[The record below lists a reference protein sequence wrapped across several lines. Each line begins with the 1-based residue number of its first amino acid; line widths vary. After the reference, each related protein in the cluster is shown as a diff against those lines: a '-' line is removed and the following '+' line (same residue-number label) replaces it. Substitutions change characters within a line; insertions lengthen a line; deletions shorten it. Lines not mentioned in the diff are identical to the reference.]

1 MMARTAMIEPLLSS
15 FPRVTIWVPCWKS
28 CNISLSGKINMSRIA
43 FRPTKDRL
51 GGYCFSIDA
60 IGHVEDERIA
70 DALKGLYRS
79 SRMMIFLRFY
89 QKCLHKGFLPR

>member
-1 MMARTAMIEPLLSS
+1 
-15 FPRVTIWVPCWKS
+15 
-28 CNISLSGKINMSRIA
+28 MSRIA

-70 DALKGLYRS
+70 DALKRVVSKQPNDDLS
-79 SRMMIFLRFY
+79 
-89 QKCLHKGFLPR
+89 

>member
-1 MMARTAMIEPLLSS
+1 
-15 FPRVTIWVPCWKS
+15 
-28 CNISLSGKINMSRIA
+28 MSRIA

-89 QKCLHKGFLPR
+89 QKCLHNGFYLARRT